1 MPTLA
6 HNTDHAAARLLW
18 TCRRSGTVTD
28 ALQPKLRPNDPAT
41 GNAIQASLPEVAG
54 QAVIGGKIAAA
65 SATSGST
72 ARPIP
77 AVAATATPHATANR
91 PSSAR
96 KVDIREEFCSGRFSA
111 VPRKFTNTVTT
122 PPGGHHGICES
133 RANHGEIKQEKRKVS
148 TKQAVWYRVALLV
161 PS

>member
-65 SATSGST
+65 SATPGST
-72 ARPIP
+72 RAPNSGGRGDGYPACNSKP
-77 AVAATATPHATANR
+77 AVFGPKSGHSRRILFGTL
-91 PSSAR
+91 
-96 KVDIREEFCSGRFSA
+96 FCSAAQIHKYRDD
-111 VPRKFTNTVTT
+111 